1 MGQARD
7 DPRDGIIPA
16 RAGFTVT
23 EAMSWMADS
32 GSSPLARGLRAS
44 PTAGRS
50 SWGIIPARAGFTWW
64 SGYYEKT
71 DEGSSPLA
79 RGLLP
84 EPEEG
89 VILIGIIPAR
99 AGFTLGGRQSH
110 PRNQD
115 HPRSRGVYGPI
126 IGTARPAM
134 GSSPL
139 ARGLQVGPA
148 LCWAG
153 TRIIPARAGFTT
165 PGHNREGDRRDH
177 PRSRG
182 VYSKSFLASTS
193 PSGSSPLAR
202 GLHHGRI
209 PRRSAG
215 RIIPARAGFTAHHH
229 PRPRRPAD
237 HPRSRGVYGVAC
249 ARACASGGSSPLA
262 RGLRSARPPRGLTP
276 RIIPARAGFT
286 RRRRA
291 SRSYVWDH
299 PRSRGVY
306 TATASRRRRTPG
318 SSPLARGLPTCGIED
333 ADRLR
338 IIPARAGFTPRPRR
352 RHRLFRD
359 HPRSRGVYITRTIGP
374 GGSPGS
380 SPLARGLRI
389 AVSKPTERERIIPAR
404 AGFTWTSTAVRESRW
419 DHPRSRGVYSTPTT
433 RTSTRNGSSPL
444 ARGLRAADAAS
455 LGGEGIIPARA
466 GFTRGARH
474 PPRDERGSSPLARGL
489 HDEQLRLEERG
500 RIIPAR
506 AGFTAPSYKSRR

>member
-1 MGQARD
+1 M
-7 DPRDGIIPA
+7 
-16 RAGFTVT
+16 TH
-23 EAMSWMADS
+23 AM

-286 RRRRA
+286 
-291 SRSYVWDH
+291 
-299 PRSRGVY
+299 
-306 TATASRRRRTPG
+306 
-318 SSPLARGLPTCGIED
+318 
-333 ADRLR
+333 
-338 IIPARAGFTPRPRR
+338 PRPRR

-404 AGFTWTSTAVRESRW
+404 AGFTVPRPPGRPLEM
-419 DHPRSRGVYSTPTT
+419 DHPRSRGVYVPPM
-433 RTSTRNGSSPL
+433 RRAWAGKGSSPL
-444 ARGLRAADAAS
+444 ARGLPEEPGILPETSEDHPRSRGVYTMNSFDSRSAAGSSPLARGLPRRPTSPADS
-455 LGGEGIIPARA
+455 HRIIPARA
-466 GFTRGARH
+466 GFTPARPSARGRPADH
-474 PPRDERGSSPLARGL
+474 PRSRGVYWRSTRTSQKGAGSSPLARGL
-489 HDEQLRLEERG
+489 PGTVPGSPAAG

-506 AGFTAPSYKSRR
+506 AGFTRRWPRRRRAPPDHPRSRGVYTSSRTGTRLT

>member
-1 MGQARD
+1 MRGSSPLARGLRVGQARD

-215 RIIPARAGFTAHHH
+215 RIIPARAGFTVRSPAPRAHSS
-229 PRPRRPAD
+229 D
-237 HPRSRGVYGVAC
+237 HPRSRGVYASPARVAFV
-249 ARACASGGSSPLA
+249 RLGSSPLA
-262 RGLRSARPPRGLTP
+262 RGLHRDGIKKTADS

-286 RRRRA
+286 
-291 SRSYVWDH
+291 D
-299 PRSRGVY
+299 
-306 TATASRRRRTPG
+306 
-318 SSPLARGLPTCGIED
+318 
-333 ADRLR
+333 LR
-338 IIPARAGFTPRPRR
+338 
-352 RHRLFRD
+352 H
-359 HPRSRGVYITRTIGP
+359 
-374 GGSPGS
+374 
-380 SPLARGLRI
+380 
-389 AVSKPTERERIIPAR
+389 
-404 AGFTWTSTAVRESRW
+404 
-419 DHPRSRGVYSTPTT
+419 
-433 RTSTRNGSSPL
+433 
-444 ARGLRAADAAS
+444 
-455 LGGEGIIPARA
+455 
-466 GFTRGARH
+466 
-474 PPRDERGSSPLARGL
+474 
-489 HDEQLRLEERG
+489 
-500 RIIPAR
+500 
-506 AGFTAPSYKSRR
+506 

>member
-237 HPRSRGVYGVAC
+237 HPRSRGVYGV
-249 ARACASGGSSPLA
+249 ACASGGSSPLA